1 MVRRAAVVVPT
12 TVVRVFLVKATTA
25 ATVTVVVPRLVVV
38 AVVLVR
44 LALIPLLAAQVVL
57 AVQVQQT
64 LTRGQALPIRLVV
77 VAVATRQ
84 VVRLEMPLLV
94 LVAEMRQVLTQQQIV
109 VVVVVVVA
117 TEIAAAT
124 AALVAS
130 SCVGSPQKPQAQ
142 DLPSQRQA
150 RQRTELTVLTLG
162 MRGIQQELW
171 WFRNGTFRK
180 SRKRYRSRS
189 YRRRQR

>member
-84 VVRLEMPLLV
+84 VVRLETPLLV

-109 VVVVVVVA
+109 VVVVVVVV
-117 TEIAAAT
+117 TEIAAAM
-124 AALVAS
+124 AVLVES
-130 SCVGSPQKPQAQ
+130 SYVGSPQMALTSPSHQQVHRPQA
-142 DLPSQRQA
+142 
-150 RQRTELTVLTLG
+150 RTVRTPI
-162 MRGIQQELW
+162 MRGIPREV
-171 WFRNGTFRK
+171 
-180 SRKRYRSRS
+180 
-189 YRRRQR
+189 

>member
-25 ATVTVVVPRLVVV
+25 ATVTVVVPRLVVA

-84 VVRLEMPLLV
+84 VVRLETPLLV

-109 VVVVVVVA
+109 VVVVVVVV

-124 AALVAS
+124 AVLVES
-130 SCVGSPQKPQAQ
+130 SSVGLLPMVPTSPSHQQVHRPQA
-142 DLPSQRQA
+142 
-150 RQRTELTVLTLG
+150 RTVRTPT
-162 MRGIQQELW
+162 MRGIPREV
-171 WFRNGTFRK
+171 
-180 SRKRYRSRS
+180 
-189 YRRRQR
+189 